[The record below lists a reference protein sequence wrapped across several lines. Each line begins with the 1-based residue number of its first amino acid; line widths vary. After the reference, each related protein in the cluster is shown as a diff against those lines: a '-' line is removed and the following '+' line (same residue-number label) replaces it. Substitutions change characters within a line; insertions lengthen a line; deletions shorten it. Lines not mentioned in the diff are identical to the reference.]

1 MLASSAYPLL
11 TWLSV
16 ALLARAASLAL
27 ALVLDLAFGDL
38 PSAWHPVA
46 WLGRSITAL
55 ERTIRR
61 APSLDGL
68 AGGALLAA
76 MTATLAVGPAL
87 ALSWSPRLGALA
99 TTAVPVGTMPAGAT
113 SAASVAFIATTTVA
127 TTTATAVDALLI
139 WLTLA
144 ARSLAEE
151 GRTVSAHLAAGDLPA
166 ARGHLSHLVAR
177 RTDVLDE
184 SGVARATIESMGE
197 NVVDGVIA
205 PMFWAALLGPGGAW
219 LHKAASTLDSMV
231 GYKNERYA
239 TFGTVS
245 ARLDDALAW
254 VPARLA
260 LMVVPVAGACIGLDA
275 RGAWRTALSDRHKHA
290 SPNSAHGE
298 AAFAGALG
306 VSLGGCAMYA
316 DHVTERPVIAE
327 GFPDPSA
334 ADAVAAARLVVAC
347 AAVTATFAVGVALIL
362 AVLACGCRFLF

>member
-1 MLASSAYPLL
+1 MLASSACPLL
-11 TWLSV
+11 SWLPAV
-16 ALLARAASLAL
+16 LLVRAAALVL

-46 WLGRSITAL
+46 WLGRAITAL

-61 APSLDGL
+61 APALNGL
-68 AGGALLAA
+68 AGGALLAVI
-76 MTATLAVGPAL
+76 TVTLAVAPAL
-87 ALSWSPRLGALA
+87 ALSWGARLGVL
-99 TTAVPVGTMPAGAT
+99 
-113 SAASVAFIATTTVA
+113 A
-127 TTTATAVDALLI
+127 TTTAVATAAAIAVDALLI

-184 SGVARATIESMGE
+184 SGVARAAIESMGE

-260 LMVVPVAGACIGLDA
+260 LTVVPVAGACIGLDA
-275 RGAWRTALSDRHKHA
+275 RGAWRMALSDRHKHA

-347 AAVTATFAVGVALIL
+347 AAVAAVLAVATALIL
-362 AVLACGCRFLF
+362 AALVICLQRG